1 MCREYAGRST
11 RNCPGQESQ
20 ELTKTKIIGFNRT
33 EVLAPLVIGITGH
46 RDLREETVP
55 QLEQKIKEIFL
66 QLHKDY
72 PATPLVLI
80 SALAE
85 GADRLAAEVAL
96 SPHLGVRLIV
106 PLPMPVDLYEQ
117 DFDRVSV
124 LETPLGAV
132 VVEDSTREE
141 FRALLGRAANC
152 IVLDL
157 AKGNTLESISRP
169 GPERDRQYELV
180 GRYIAQQS
188 QILIALW
195 DGVDSERVGGT
206 ASVVRYQREGVPAT
220 DPCALESPEG
230 FPVYQILTPRQKNPF
245 PQGEV
250 LQLNKLYPKI
260 FQGHQEPAKNYYGK
274 MFARLDEFNQ
284 HVVNADESMAAD
296 IAKSKKYLLS
306 DVREDELPAGM
317 GAALNR
323 YALADS
329 LAIRFQGWLFTAQ
342 VTLHLLTFVAFC
354 LFLTFIHVS
363 PHDPVLLAS
372 SALLSAIVV
381 VLKVV
386 FEKKAWNTKHEDYR
400 AMAEGLRVKFFWKLT
415 GIRELIADHYLGRQ
429 RSELDWIRNG
439 FRGWNV
445 EESRERH
452 GEPDSATSEEQRN
465 RLAFAR
471 KYWID
476 DQQKYFVRAA
486 ERNHKYHERF
496 EYLGYACMIAV
507 VFLAGTLFI
516 PSVQHEER
524 VLGVVAIV
532 LEAFLAAAALLHHFN
547 NRLGYAEHAKQ
558 YNRMATLFARGS
570 ELLGKFL
577 DREDWANARNCV
589 LKVGIEALTE
599 NGDWVLLRRER
610 PLEVPHP

>member
-1 MCREYAGRST
+1 LPFCWSRHAQLFRPRE
-11 RNCPGQESQ
+11 P
-20 ELTKTKIIGFNRT
+20 ELTKPKITGFDRT
-33 EVLAPLVIGITGH
+33 EVLAPLVIGVTGH

-72 PATPLVLI
+72 PATPLILI

-85 GADRLAAEVAL
+85 GADRLAAQVAL

-141 FRALLGRAANC
+141 FRTLLGRAANC
-152 IVLDL
+152 VVLDF
-157 AKGNTLESISRP
+157 AEGNTLESISKS
-169 GPERDRQYELV
+169 GPERDRQYDLV

-206 ASVVRYQREGVPAT
+206 ASVVRYQREGVPVK
-220 DPCALESPEG
+220 DPCALETPEG
-230 FPVYQILTPRQKNPF
+230 FPVFQILTPRQKNPF

-260 FQGHQEPAKNYYGK
+260 FQGHRQPAENYYGK
-274 MFARLDEFNQ
+274 MFARLDEFNK
-284 HVVNADESMAAD
+284 HVANAHEKMAVD

-306 DVREDELPAGM
+306 DVREDDLPVGM
-317 GAALNR
+317 RPALNR

-329 LAIRFQGWLFTAQ
+329 LAIRFQSRLFTAQ
-342 VTLHLLTFVAFC
+342 VLLHALTFVGFFS
-354 LFLTFIHVS
+354 FLLFIH
-363 PHDPVLLAS
+363 LATHH
-372 SALLSAIVV
+372 LIFLGLSAVISAAVV
-381 VLKVV
+381 VLKVL
-386 FEKKAWNTKHEDYR
+386 FEKKAWNTQHEDYR

-415 GIRELIADHYLGRQ
+415 GIKEAIADHYLGRQ

-439 FRGWNV
+439 FRGWNM
-445 EESRERH
+445 EEGPEDRV
-452 GEPDSATSEEQRN
+452 EPDSAGNEEQRN

-476 DQQKYFVRAA
+476 DQQKYFARAA

-496 EYLGYACMIAV
+496 EDLGRACMVGVVTLAIA
-507 VFLAGTLFI
+507 LFI
-516 PSVQHEER
+516 PSVHGEEF
-524 VLGVVAIV
+524 VLGVVAIA

-558 YNRMATLFARGS
+558 YNRMAALFARGS
-570 ELLGKFL
+570 ELLGQFL
-577 DREDWANARNCV
+577 ERENLMNARNCV
-589 LKVGIEALTE
+589 RKVGIEALTE